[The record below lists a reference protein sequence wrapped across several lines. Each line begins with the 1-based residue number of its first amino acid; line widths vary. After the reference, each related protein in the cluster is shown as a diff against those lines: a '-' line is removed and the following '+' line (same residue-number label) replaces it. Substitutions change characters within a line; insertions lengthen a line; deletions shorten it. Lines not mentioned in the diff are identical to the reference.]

1 MASEHYLG
9 NPNLKSVGLPVEW
22 TEESIK
28 EYQKCMEDP
37 RHFIEKYVKVVHVD
51 KGLIE
56 FDMYPYQKKMI
67 DSFVN
72 DRFVIC
78 KMPRQSG
85 KSTTIISFL
94 LHYILF
100 NESVNC
106 AILANKLATARELL
120 SRLQLAYE
128 HLPKWMQQGV
138 VVWNKGNIELENGS
152 KILAAA
158 TSSSAVRGSSFNIIF
173 LDEFAH
179 VPNNIADQFFTSV
192 YPTIS
197 SGETTKVFIVST
209 PLGLNMFYKMWI
221 DAEEGRSNYTPI
233 DVDWREV
240 PGRDNKWR
248 DETIK
253 NTSQQQ
259 FTQEFECE
267 FIGSTLTLIAPSK
280 LRTMTF
286 QTPLASQ
293 GGMDVYEQPVKG
305 CSYCVVADSAHGKE
319 QDYSALSVFNI
330 SEIPY
335 KQVAKYRDNQIS
347 PMVYPNIIYNIGA
360 KYNTAWVLCEI
371 NDIGQQVAETLHF
384 ELEYENILM
393 CSMHGRA
400 GQKIG
405 GGFGKN
411 AQLGL
416 RTSKQLKRIGCAALK
431 DMIETDKLIIPD
443 FDTIAELT
451 TFSSKHNSFEAEEGH
466 HDDLAMT
473 LVIFAWT
480 VQQQYF
486 KDMTD
491 LDIRKQIYQ
500 DQMDSLE
507 QDMLPFGII
516 DDGKDE
522 TTVVD
527 NTGQVW
533 EIADPDHQRSY
544 F

>member
-1 MASEHYLG
+1 MAETYLG
-9 NPNLKSVGLPVEW
+9 NPNLKSVGQPVEW
-22 TEESIK
+22 TEESVE
-28 EYQKCMEDP
+28 EYRKCMVDP
-37 RHFIEKYVKVVHVD
+37 QHFIENYVKVIHVD
-51 KGLIE
+51 KGLIR

-67 DSFVN
+67 DSFIN

-78 KMPRQSG
+78 KMPRQTG